1 MLYKHRTEKIM
12 TSNIF
17 IYALSEFSSDKTR
30 AKVAMHAGKKNDTAV
45 LLIVHSYLVTV
56 KAELP
61 HGPTTPFLDTF
72 CKVPSAHCRHT
83 GTHAL
88 VHISNKTK

>member
-30 AKVAMHAGKKNDTAV
+30 AKVAMHAGKKMI
-45 LLIVHSYLVTV
+45 LQS
-56 KAELP
+56 
-61 HGPTTPFLDTF
+61 
-72 CKVPSAHCRHT
+72 C
-83 GTHAL
+83 
-88 VHISNKTK
+88 